1 MCESCGVKSTAYTRM
16 VMTIREKCADQ
27 RFYVAKY
34 KDSSM
39 VFSFFYMGNMTDKK
53 NLATIK
59 IYIDGKEMLYSH
71 QNIIGAI
78 NSFLPYLTN
87 DDLDE
92 LMLRFHTLIDHRRQ
106 KEYLAHLEAK
116 VIPIQKNRHDT

>member
-1 MCESCGVKSTAYTRM
+1 
-16 VMTIREKCADQ
+16 MTE
-27 RFYVAKY
+27 
-34 KDSSM
+34 
-39 VFSFFYMGNMTDKK
+39 KK

-59 IYIDGKEMLYSH
+59 IYINGKEMLYSH

-78 NSFLPYLTN
+78 NAFLPYLTN

-92 LMLRFHTLIDHRRQ
+92 LTLRFHTLRDHRRQ

>member
-1 MCESCGVKSTAYTRM
+1 MAEENR
-16 VMTIREKCADQ
+16 IQIFINEKE
-27 RFYVAKY
+27 
-34 KDSSM
+34 
-39 VFSFFYMGNMTDKK
+39 
-53 NLATIK
+53 IK
-59 IYIDGKEMLYSH
+59 YSH

-92 LMLRFHTLIDHRRQ
+92 LMLRFHTLKDHRRQ

-116 VIPIQKNRHDT
+116 VIPIQSNRHDT

>member
-1 MCESCGVKSTAYTRM
+1 MKQEENKA
-16 VMTIREKCADQ
+16 TIR
-27 RFYVAKY
+27 
-34 KDSSM
+34 
-39 VFSFFYMGNMTDKK
+39 
-53 NLATIK
+53 

-92 LMLRFHTLIDHRRQ
+92 LMLRFHTIKDHRRQ
-106 KEYLAHLEAK
+106 KEYLSKLETLK
-116 VIPIQKNRHDT
+116 HSWPYPDTIQQPEND

>member
-1 MCESCGVKSTAYTRM
+1 
-16 VMTIREKCADQ
+16 
-27 RFYVAKY
+27 
-34 KDSSM
+34 M

-92 LMLRFHTLIDHRRQ
+92 LMLRFHSLKDHRRQ
-106 KEYLAHLEAK
+106 KEYLSKLETLK
-116 VIPIQKNRHDT
+116 HSWPYPDTINKNDTT